1 MGGIKMAIGLIMIN
15 LGAITYANTMNILGF
30 LIMFLGDLIGSYLLT
45 QGYNE

>member
-1 MGGIKMAIGLIMIN
+1 MGGIKMAVGLIIIN
-15 LGAITYANTMNILGF
+15 LGAITYANTINIFGF